1 MKIKELRQKLRGVST
16 KLPIFQLRIILYNH
30 TWYNI
35 NAMTLYF
42 VVINRYAS
50 NLICIF
56 MNINEDIRNK
66 TKNYRKMKGSTN
78 KNSYI

>member
-1 MKIKELRQKLRGVST
+1 
-16 KLPIFQLRIILYNH
+16 
-30 TWYNI
+30 
-35 NAMTLYF
+35 MTLYF

-66 TKNYRKMKGSTN
+66 TKKYRKMKGSTN
-78 KNSYI
+78 KISYKKAAKCFILENLVPGLRQDITAYI